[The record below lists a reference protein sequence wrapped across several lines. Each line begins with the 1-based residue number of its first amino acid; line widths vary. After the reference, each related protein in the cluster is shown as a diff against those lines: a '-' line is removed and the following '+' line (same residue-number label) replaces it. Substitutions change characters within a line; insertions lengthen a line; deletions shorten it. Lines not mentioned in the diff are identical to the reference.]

1 VPGDQP
7 GGSWSGQ
14 ATVNL
19 KIWSSWGITLWFMT
33 TIVTTTGTGT
43 PIPNPDRA
51 GAGTHVQCG
60 DVRMQFDAGRMTL
73 NRLAQMGTNVS
84 ELSAIFLTHYHSDH
98 VVGLTDLLLTHWVM
112 DGQDDWPAVPVVAPN
127 GHTTEFLDRM
137 FSIWDND
144 LAVRSLHNGRAAEPK
159 ALTVG
164 FDVPDTPAEV
174 WASGDVHVF
183 AGQVRH
189 EPVERAVGYRVETPD
204 GVIVVSG
211 DTKVCDEMAQL
222 SQGADIVVYEA
233 MRFDRIM
240 ERPPHMRYIMD
251 YHADTR
257 EIGRQAKQLEIPT
270 LMLTH
275 LIPAP
280 GNDGEKQSFV
290 NDVREGGYE
299 GEVIVCDDLSS
310 VTLGV

>member
-1 VPGDQP
+1 
-7 GGSWSGQ
+7 
-14 ATVNL
+14 
-19 KIWSSWGITLWFMT
+19 MT

-43 PIPNPDRA
+43 PIPNLDRA

-60 DVRMQFDAGRMTL
+60 DVRLQFDAGRMTL
-73 NRLAQMGTNVS
+73 NRLLRMGTSVS

-98 VVGLTDLLLTHWVM
+98 VVGLTDLLLTHWIT
-112 DGQDDWPAVPVVAPN
+112 DWHGDWSTIPVVAPH
-127 GHTTEFLDRM
+127 GPTTEFLDRM

-144 LAVRSLHNGRAAEPK
+144 LAVRALHNGRDANPK
-159 ALTVG
+159 AATVG
-164 FDVPDTPAEV
+164 FDVPDRLTEV
-174 WASGDVHVF
+174 WSSGDVRVL

-189 EPVERAVGYRVETPD
+189 EPVQGAVGYRVETPD
-204 GVIVVSG
+204 GVIAISG
-211 DTKVCDEMAQL
+211 DTKVCDEMAEL
-222 SQGADIVVYEA
+222 SRGADVVVYEA

-240 ERPPHMRYIMD
+240 ERPPHMRYIME

-257 EIGRQAKQLEIPT
+257 LIGAQAQELEIPT

-280 GNDGEKQSFV
+280 LDDHEKQLFV
-290 NDVREGGYE
+290 DDVRQGGYE

-310 VTLGV
+310 VTLGS